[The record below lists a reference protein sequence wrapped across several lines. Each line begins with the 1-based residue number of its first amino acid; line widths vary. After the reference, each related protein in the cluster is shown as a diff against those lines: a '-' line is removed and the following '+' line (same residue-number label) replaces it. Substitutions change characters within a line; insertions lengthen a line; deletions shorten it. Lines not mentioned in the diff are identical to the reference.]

1 MNGTRTDGR
10 RRLGQWLEA
19 FAPAFV
25 CLDSRLMGAYQVTL
39 AELAAEGWSHPRPAA
54 QDVEVSMADARR
66 VAASAVG

>member
-1 MNGTRTDGR
+1 MNDTEKGGH
-10 RRLGQWLEA
+10 RRLWQWLEA
-19 FAPAFV
+19 CAPAFV
-25 CLDSRLMGAYQVTL
+25 CLDSRLMGAYRATL

>member
-1 MNGTRTDGR
+1 MNSTGNGGGR
-10 RRLGQWLEA
+10 RLWQWLEA

-39 AELAAEGWSHPRPAA
+39 VELAAEEWSHPRPAA
-54 QDVEVSMADARR
+54 QDVEVSMADVRR